1 MSMSQ
6 QQSHSSDLTI
16 IGASWVGEMA
26 PWLSALMLLK
36 ILVVS
41 QHPGARQL
49 TTACNSVSG
58 DPMSYF
64 VFKDRPSLCSLGH
77 PHSVD

>member
-1 MSMSQ
+1 MSLSQ
-6 QQSHSSDLTI
+6 QQSNSSDLTI
-16 IGASWVGEMA
+16 TGASWVGEMA
-26 PWLSALMLLK
+26 HWLSVLLLLK

-49 TTACNSVSG
+49 TTACNSASG

-64 VFKDRPSLCSLGH
+64 VL
-77 PHSVD
+77 